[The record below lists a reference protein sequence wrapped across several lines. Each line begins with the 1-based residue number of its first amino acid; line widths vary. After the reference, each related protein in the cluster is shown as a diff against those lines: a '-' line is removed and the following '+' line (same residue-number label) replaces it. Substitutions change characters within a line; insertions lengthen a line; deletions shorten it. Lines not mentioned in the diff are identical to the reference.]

1 MNTDPEKTEEI
12 KHDFYCVA
20 IKKNPLPAHKRQR
33 EGKESKRMLG
43 DSHVETGSS
52 SSVVNKCGLSP
63 LSDYFLTKV
72 FLDNANPTEWVVT
85 NPEGLEC
92 RRVEH
97 INRLA

>member
-20 IKKNPLPAHKRQR
+20 IKKNPLPAHNTQE

-43 DSHVETGSS
+43 DSDVETF
-52 SSVVNKCGLSP
+52 SSVNIVDKSGFSP
-63 LSDYFLTKV
+63 FSDNFLTKV
-72 FLDNANPTEWVVT
+72 FLDNANSTKWIIA

-97 INRLA
+97 VNRLA

>member
-43 DSHVETGSS
+43 DSNGDAGSS
-52 SSVVNKCGLSP
+52 GSIIDESGFSP
-63 LSDYFLTKV
+63 FSDHFLTEV
-72 FLDNANPTEWVVT
+72 FLDNANTPKWVIA

-97 INRLA
+97 IDRIA